1 MKYNN
6 TSFVIFLN
14 KRGRKT
20 LIHLI
25 HDNQYAPEEFGR
37 I

>member
-6 TSFVIFLN
+6 TSFVLFLD
-14 KRGRKT
+14 KKGRKA

-25 HDNQYAPEEFGR
+25 RDNYLNNEV
-37 I
+37 

>member
-6 TSFVIFLN
+6 TSFVIFLDT
-14 KRGRKT
+14 KGRNT

-25 HDNQYAPEEFGR
+25 HDNYLNNKV
-37 I
+37 

>member
-14 KRGRKT
+14 KKGEKNT
-20 LIHLI
+20 YHLI
-25 HDNQYAPEEFGR
+25 HDNYLNNNTYS
-37 I
+37 

>member
-6 TSFVIFLN
+6 TSFVIFLDN
-14 KRGRKT
+14 KGRKT

-25 HDNQYAPEEFGR
+25 HDNYLYNEV
-37 I
+37 

>member
-6 TSFVIFLN
+6 TSFVIFLD
-14 KRGRKT
+14 KHWRKT

-25 HDNQYAPEEFGR
+25 HDNYLNNEV
-37 I
+37 